1 MIYTGDNESD
11 KMRSTGDVVV
21 SSTSVEA
28 GLLGNDTQSANW
40 RIFNVTT
47 LDNKRLFCLYLS
59 LLRIRGLTNERL
71 SDYCLLLQRF

>member
-28 GLLGNDTQSANW
+28 GLLGNDTQSAN
-40 RIFNVTT
+40 
-47 LDNKRLFCLYLS
+47 
-59 LLRIRGLTNERL
+59 
-71 SDYCLLLQRF
+71 